1 VSAVVH
7 SAQSPSSPEAAR
19 DEARRVIRAAGKP
32 VGATIV
38 VRELTARLGVD
49 EPTGKRLWD
58 KIRRDLGPD
67 VDLVGRSYVW
77 TGPPD
82 PEQVLRAA
90 LAALEKLS
98 APRVSAARKREL
110 SEMVRAGLG
119 AMPVEEAEPARP
131 VRPQEP
137 VRAKDAEPGDGALPA
152 RVAELVQ
159 RCEDLE
165 RQLYAADTRSPEV
178 RKAQERQLRID
189 AIRAL
194 AELAMEI
201 EELTAN
207 EAEPAVMVEKVRAQA
222 TQAGLEPIGRAGEET
237 TFDRSRH
244 KPIGGAVRDGAP
256 VYVVRP
262 GYTWHAPDEDVLI
275 GKAIVEE

>member
-1 VSAVVH
+1 MVH

-19 DEARRVIRAAGKP
+19 DEARRVIRAVGKP
-32 VGATIV
+32 VGAIII
-38 VRELTARLGVD
+38 VRELAARLGVD
-49 EPTGKRLWD
+49 EPTAKRLWD
-58 KIRRDLGPD
+58 KARRDLGPD
-67 VDLVGRSYVW
+67 VDTVGRSYVW

-110 SEMVRAGLG
+110 SAAVRAGLG
-119 AMPVEEAEPARP
+119 TMTVQPAQPVLPKEPVRPKEAEPS
-131 VRPQEP
+131 
-137 VRAKDAEPGDGALPA
+137 DGALST

-222 TQAGLEPIGRAGEET
+222 TRAGLEPIGRAGEET

-244 KPIGGAVRDGAP
+244 KPIGGALRDGAP